1 MPPPPSF
8 FTGQDRT
15 KKGTRRVT
23 KSLWAGFAHHT
34 ERHLVYKQHWV
45 DSQHLPR
52 PRPPHPHGAFLG
64 FLASFLISFNL
75 HSGQHPPAESR
86 GPSGLLDQGCAL
98 QDGSQQP
105 HAAISI

>member
-52 PRPPHPHGAFLG
+52 PRPPTPTVP
-64 FLASFLISFNL
+64 FLAFWPHSSSALICI
-75 HSGQHPPAESR
+75 
-86 GPSGLLDQGCAL
+86 QGNIHQLNPEVHQAF
-98 QDGSQQP
+98 
-105 HAAISI
+105 